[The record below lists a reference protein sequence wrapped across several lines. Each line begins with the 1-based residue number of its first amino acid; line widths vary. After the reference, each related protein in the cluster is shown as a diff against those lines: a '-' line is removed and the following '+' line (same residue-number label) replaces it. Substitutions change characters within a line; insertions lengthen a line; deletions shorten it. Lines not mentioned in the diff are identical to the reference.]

1 MKAKPI
7 SRQKQIDRD
16 IELAHLTGVSLE
28 DVQKIVI
35 ASPETIAIYK
45 GDGSDLNTPEDV
57 VALYHD
63 FKYIDWVGYL
73 KTLMFTSMYKRGRAL
88 FPFLES
94 QKGKK
99 CLDYGSGVASHTILL
114 AELGNDISILDVEGP
129 AADFAVK
136 RIISR
141 GHTLSAVYNPSSKLP
156 RKKFDVILN
165 VECLEHVPDPMKV
178 MMDMYES
185 LRVGGQMYLRY
196 STMVKDSSGHF
207 RSSITEIKSFVPA
220 FLAEHY
226 KSVSPRVYEKIK

>member
-16 IELAHLTGVSLE
+16 EELAYLTGVSLE

-45 GDGSDLNTPEDV
+45 GDGSDIQTPEDV

-63 FKYIDWVGYL
+63 FSYIHWIGYL
-73 KTLMFTSMYKRGRAL
+73 KTIMSTSMYKRGKAL
-88 FPFLES
+88 FPFLNSMKE
-94 QKGKK
+94 KK
-99 CLDYGSGVASHTILL
+99 CLDYGSGVGSHSIVL

-129 AADFAVK
+129 ALDFAQK
-136 RIISR
+136 RIKAR
-141 GHTLSAVYNPSSKLP
+141 GHKITTVYTENSVLP
-156 RKKFDVILN
+156 EATFDVILN
-165 VECLEHVPDPMKV
+165 IECLEHVPNPMEV
-178 MMDMYES
+178 MKDMHRS
-185 LRVGGQMYLRY
+185 LKQGGLLYLRY

-220 FLAEHY
+220 FLEEHFENI
-226 KSVSPRVYEKIK
+226 SPRVYKKIK